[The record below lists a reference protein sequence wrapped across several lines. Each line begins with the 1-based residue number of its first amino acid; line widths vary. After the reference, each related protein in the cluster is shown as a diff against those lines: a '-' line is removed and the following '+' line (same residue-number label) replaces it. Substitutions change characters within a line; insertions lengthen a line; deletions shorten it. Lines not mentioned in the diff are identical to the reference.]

1 MEKLK
6 QDDALSDLSDLL
18 GELKVMAQDMG
29 SEIERLVSLSS
40 TLNAHVFFYYPDSSP
55 FSRPGKRGLAP
66 FVATSSN

>member
-40 TLNAHVFFYYPDSSP
+40 NLEFSCVVIHAHVFFY
-55 FSRPGKRGLAP
+55 
-66 FVATSSN
+66 